1 MTPANTINYWPLIN
15 NWVILSIETSTE
27 VCSVAL
33 HNQSRLVADRE
44 SIAAYSHAERLAPII
59 DEILTD
65 NHIKREELTAIA
77 VSAGPGSYTG
87 LRIGTSTAKGLC
99 YALNIPLITINT
111 LESMLV
117 GIEQDNENHLLCPML
132 DARRMEVY
140 CLLADRNGQ
149 ITEPTQ
155 AKIIDETS
163 FMDYLG
169 SKKISFFGNGAN
181 KCQSVITAEN
191 ATFIDGIKP
200 SAINIGKLAFNKY
213 QANDFADLVNF
224 EPDYLKAFR
233 ATIAKN
239 PLL

>member
-1 MTPANTINYWPLIN
+1 M
-15 NWVILSIETSTE
+15 ILSIETSTE

-33 HNQSRLVADRE
+33 HNNGRIVAVSE
-44 SIAAYSHAERLAPII
+44 SEEAYSHAERLAPLI
-59 DEILTD
+59 DDILA
-65 NHIKREELTAIA
+65 NNNIKRREITAVA

-99 YALNIPLITINT
+99 YSLDIPLITIGT
-111 LESMLV
+111 LESMLES
-117 GIEQDNENHLLCPML
+117 IKQDNEHQLLCPML

-140 CLLADRNGQ
+140 CLLADVNGQ
-149 ITEPTQ
+149 IIKPTH

-163 FMDYLG
+163 FSDFLG
-169 SKKISFFGNGAN
+169 SKQISFFGNGAD
-181 KCQSVITAEN
+181 KCKSVITAES
-191 ATFIDGIKP
+191 AIFIDDIKP
-200 SAINIGKLAFNKY
+200 TALNIGKLAFNKY
-213 QANDFADLVNF
+213 QENDFADLVNF